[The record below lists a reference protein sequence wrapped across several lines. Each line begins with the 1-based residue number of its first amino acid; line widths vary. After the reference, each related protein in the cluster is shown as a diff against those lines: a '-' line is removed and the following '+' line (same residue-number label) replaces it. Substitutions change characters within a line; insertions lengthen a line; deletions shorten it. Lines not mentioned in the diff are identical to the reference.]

1 MRVRDARNEGVP
13 LPSRALSH
21 ARGHLPV
28 LRVLLD
34 GPSKKETAHS
44 LHYQRI
50 IQIAFAKS

>member
-1 MRVRDARNEGVP
+1 MRDTRNEGVP

-34 GPSKKETAHS
+34 GPSKKETARS
-44 LHYQRI
+44 PHYQYI
-50 IQIAFAKS
+50 IRIAFAKS

>member
-1 MRVRDARNEGVP
+1 MRDARNEGVP

-21 ARGHLPV
+21 ARDHLPV
-28 LRVLLD
+28 SRVLLD